1 MGNICPG
8 SVESSFRSSFSRFQD
23 ERKELPSKFNRTF
36 VPQRVRYGRRDKHKA
51 AGTAQGKL
59 LTTGRGKALTTDRA
73 KLLTREKGGDKV
85 ELDEWKIPS
94 WIPDL
99 PRPLIVVLWG
109 LLLIWFAVGAYLES
123 LINPG
128 QDWWRYLWQGSVGGN
143 GYNAWLATLSCGF
156 LTTEVLIM
164 IFTLRSNQARVERAE
179 RAAAATAAAEATA
192 KATAEAEERMKAAVA
207 AAIEAANAER
217 ERLTAELAARQQA
230 WEGWNERRLAA
241 EREGRPFTE
250 LPPGP
255 TSGMNGN
262 GSA

>member
-1 MGNICPG
+1 M
-8 SVESSFRSSFSRFQD
+8 
-23 ERKELPSKFNRTF
+23 
-36 VPQRVRYGRRDKHKA
+36 
-51 AGTAQGKL
+51 
-59 LTTGRGKALTTDRA
+59 LTTDRA
-73 KLLTREKGGDKV
+73 KALTREKGGDKV

-99 PRPLIVVLWG
+99 PRPLIVVIWG

-179 RAAAATAAAEATA
+179 KAADARVEAAKAAA
-192 KATAEAEERMKAAVA
+192 AEAEERAKAAVA
-207 AAIEAANAER
+207 AVAAVAEAAEVAVAER
-217 ERLTAELAARQQA
+217 ERLTAELAARQRA
-230 WEGWNERRLAA
+230 WEGWNGRRLAA
-241 EREGRPFTE
+241 EGEGRPFTE
-250 LPPGP
+250 PPPGA
-255 TSGMNGN
+255 TSGMNGS
-262 GSA
+262 GSD

>member
-1 MGNICPG
+1 M
-8 SVESSFRSSFSRFQD
+8 
-23 ERKELPSKFNRTF
+23 
-36 VPQRVRYGRRDKHKA
+36 
-51 AGTAQGKL
+51 
-59 LTTGRGKALTTDRA
+59 LTTDRA
-73 KLLTREKGGDKV
+73 KALTREKGGDKV

-99 PRPLIVVLWG
+99 PRPLIVVIWG

-143 GYNAWLATLSCGF
+143 GYNAWLAPLSCGF

-179 RAAAATAAAEATA
+179 RAAAAKADAAKAAAV
-192 KATAEAEERMKAAVA
+192 AEAEERAKAAVA
-207 AAIEAANAER
+207 AVAAVAEAANAER
-217 ERLTAELAARQQA
+217 ERLTAELTARQQA

-241 EREGRPFTE
+241 ERDGRPFTE
-250 LPPGP
+250 PPPG
-255 TSGMNGN
+255 TASGVNGN
-262 GSA
+262 G

>member
-1 MGNICPG
+1 M
-8 SVESSFRSSFSRFQD
+8 
-23 ERKELPSKFNRTF
+23 
-36 VPQRVRYGRRDKHKA
+36 
-51 AGTAQGKL
+51 
-59 LTTGRGKALTTDRA
+59 
-73 KLLTREKGGDKV
+73 LTREKGGDKV

-99 PRPLIVVLWG
+99 PRPLIVVIWG

-179 RAAAATAAAEATA
+179 RAAAAAAA
-192 KATAEAEERMKAAVA
+192 AEAEERMKVAV
-207 AAIEAANAER
+207 
-217 ERLTAELAARQQA
+217 AARQQA
-230 WEGWNERRLAA
+230 WEEWNERRLAA
-241 EREGRPFTE
+241 ERDGRPFTE
-250 LPPGP
+250 PPPG
-255 TSGMNGN
+255 TISGMNGN
-262 GSA
+262 GGV